1 MHLSHDDQ
9 LNSSLVKAV
18 AIHLF
23 VVLLGILLSYL
34 FDLHGLKVSL
44 PADVEIVQS
53 AIKIDLVAMPT
64 HTLKELE
71 KIKITPPDETPEPE
85 VIKNEPPK
93 NLETSKIE
101 LKVKTKKIN
110 VSDLLKKFSQKTVV
124 TKKKNKKKK
133 FNDKALRK
141 LVLEGNK
148 LSQGSS
154 TTGESI
160 DEANHEFVSYIQSLP
175 GKVRPWWKLPSY
187 LLGKNLR
194 CRIRVFLAANG
205 AILRTE
211 VFESSG
217 DSEFDNKAIEAL
229 KKSSPLPK
237 PVSTILSRVVSGDVV
252 LGFPL

>member
-1 MHLSHDDQ
+1 LYLSQDDH

-18 AIHLF
+18 VIHIF
-23 VVLLGILLSYL
+23 IVLTGITLSYL
-34 FDLHGLKVSL
+34 FDLNSSNLKVPS
-44 PADVEIVQS
+44 DIDIVQS

-71 KIKITPPDETPEPE
+71 KIKLAPPEDTPEPE
-85 VIKNEPPK
+85 VIKNEPK
-93 NLETSKIE
+93 KKLETSKIV
-101 LKVKTKKIN
+101 LKVKTKKVN
-110 VSDLLKKFSQKTVV
+110 VSDLLKQFSQKTVV

-217 DSEFDNKAIEAL
+217 DSEFDKKAIEAL

-237 PVSTILSRVVSGDVV
+237 PTSSILSRVVSGDVI